1 MKRSLH
7 NLHKDYDFGSGIQG
21 KPAAQHTPAIME
33 ILPRE
38 EGTEGQHRDQDFK
51 EEMGWKEQTH
61 FYYTE
66 YSITNTWYLL
76 HRLKCEKEQKG
87 LED

>member
-7 NLHKDYDFGSGIQG
+7 NLHKDYDFGSGIRG
-21 KPAAQHTPAIME
+21 KPAAQHTPTIME

-38 EGTEGQHRDQDFK
+38 EGTAGQHGDQDFK

-61 FYYTE
+61 FYNTE
-66 YSITNTWYLL
+66 VTGIIFHNQYVVSIASF
-76 HRLKCEKEQKG
+76 KM
-87 LED
+87 